1 MTLPIIAL
9 VSSVLCLISSVIVY
23 KLNKSRLPYDIA
35 SERYVNKSVELL
47 EEKVQPLID
56 KYKEEQEQEES
67 ETRKA
72 HWKSFNK
79 WKMQKGMM
87 NPDAGDRQI
96 CGACYND
103 SLELDVDY
111 KESVEKSMY
120 AYDGYHIKED
130 YPLSA
135 EQKCTACGHIV
146 DKWEYE
152 ERKQNGKD

>member
-35 SERYVNKSVELL
+35 SERYVNASVKML
-47 EEKVQPLID
+47 ENKVQPLID
-56 KYKEEQEQEES
+56 KHNEEQEQKGI
-67 ETRKA
+67 ETRQK

-79 WKMQKGMM
+79 WKMQKDMM
-87 NPDAGDRQI
+87 NQDAVDTPI
-96 CGACYND
+96 CGACYNE

-120 AYDGYHIKED
+120 AYDGYHIKKD

-146 DKWEYE
+146 DKWKYE
-152 ERKQNGKD
+152 E

>member
-1 MTLPIIAL
+1 MILPIIAL

-35 SERYVNKSVELL
+35 SEKYANVSVELL
-47 EEKVQPLID
+47 ENKVQPLLD
-56 KYKEEQEQEES
+56 KYEEEQEQKEI
-67 ETRKA
+67 ETRQK

-79 WKMQKGMM
+79 WKMQKEMM
-87 NPDAGDRQI
+87 NQDAGDTPI

-111 KESVEKSMY
+111 KLSVEKSMY
-120 AYDGYHIKED
+120 AYDGYDGYDGYHIKKD

-146 DKWEYE
+146 DKWKYE
-152 ERKQNGKD
+152 E

>member
-9 VSSVLCLISSVIVY
+9 VSSVLCLISSVIIY

-47 EEKVQPLID
+47 EEKVQPLIY
-56 KYKEEQEQEES
+56 KYKEEQEQEEV

-79 WKMQKGMM
+79 WKMQKDMM
-87 NPDAGDRQI
+87 NQDAGDKPI
-96 CGACYND
+96 CGACFND
-103 SLELDVDY
+103 SLEIDVEY
-111 KESVEKSMY
+111 KEVPVEPYY
-120 AYDGYHIKED
+120 ASDIYVGHLFAEND

-135 EQKCTACGHIV
+135 EQKCTVCGHV
-146 DKWEYE
+146 ADKWKYE
-152 ERKQNGKD
+152 E

>member
-1 MTLPIIAL
+1 MTL
-9 VSSVLCLISSVIVY
+9 SVLALIVCLISFFATVILINDEKKFQSEIRESFKKVVDIENKFDDRY
-23 KLNKSRLPYDIA
+23 KYI
-35 SERYVNKSVELL
+35 
-47 EEKVQPLID
+47 QPLID
-56 KYKEEQEQEES
+56 KHNEEQEQKEI
-67 ETRKA
+67 ETRRK

-79 WKMQKGMM
+79 WKMQKEMM
-87 NPDAGDRQI
+87 NEDAGYTPI

-120 AYDGYHIKED
+120 AYDGYHIKKD

-146 DKWEYE
+146 DKWKYE
-152 ERKQNGKD
+152 E

>member
-23 KLNKSRLPYDIA
+23 KLNKSRWPYDIA
-35 SERYVNKSVELL
+35 SKKYVDASVELL
-47 EEKVQPLID
+47 EEKVQPLLD
-56 KYKEEQEQEES
+56 KHKEEEEQKEI
-67 ETRKA
+67 ETRQK

-79 WKMQKGMM
+79 WEMQRDMM
-87 NPDAGDRQI
+87 NQDAGDTPI

-103 SLELDVDY
+103 SLEIDVEY
-111 KESVEKSMY
+111 KEVPVEPYWKTNGGIDIFY
-120 AYDGYHIKED
+120 KND

-152 ERKQNGKD
+152 E